1 MKKNI
6 FLSIS
11 LIGITMYCSDKP
23 IRGGSAGTTVPRAP
37 RGSISMAGVPY
48 ERPDQSKH
56 GGIDA
61 SDKPI
66 RGGSAGTSVPYQPT
80 QRSWFRSFFRPDQ
93 RTVRKVTRRPEST
106 TIEYVNDDK
115 TLENISPYGTEMTY
129 DPGTLRP
136 QKEVINEQNQMPA
149 VRAEEPGYVSKTTY
163 YPETGKKSTYYGGQR
178 TTRTPTGFIMHGT
191 KVTELPNGRN
201 VAEFS
206 AKKAQPVNTNQGF
219 WASKWSGFMNWWNSR

>member
-6 FLSIS
+6 FLSLS
-11 LIGITMYCSDKP
+11 LISMTIFCSDKP
-23 IRGGSAGTTVPRAP
+23 IRGGSGGTSVSPAP
-37 RGSISMAGVPY
+37 RGSISVTGVPY
-48 ERPDQSKH
+48 EMPDRSKH
-56 GGIDA
+56 GGIDVA

-66 RGGSAGTSVPYQPT
+66 RGESAGTSVPYQPT

-93 RTVRKVTRRPEST
+93 RTVRKVTTRPEST
-106 TIEYVNDDK
+106 TFEYADDK

-136 QKEVINEQNQMPA
+136 QKEVISIENKMPA
-149 VRAEEPGYVSKTTY
+149 VRTGEPGYVSKTTY

-191 KVTELPNGRN
+191 KVTQLPNGRN
-201 VAEFS
+201 AAEFS
-206 AKKAQPVNTNQGF
+206 ARKPEAVNTNPGF
-219 WASKWSGFMNWWNSR
+219 LSKKWSDLMNWWNSR